1 MPSRVALVALVCL
14 VLGSARLAGASAV
27 DPVTV
32 YDAVAPAVGMVVT
45 FDAERYPV
53 DSGPGFFATDDDVF
67 VTQLHMLAGATS
79 ASVKTA
85 TGAYVAVIGV
95 VAYDG
100 ATNLV
105 ALRTEASGVEAARLA
120 AASARVG
127 SAVVLGGSV
136 DGIATAFGVGAVQ
149 DTLYDDAG
157 NRFYSLDAP
166 VDAWNA
172 GAPVLD
178 AAGAVVGIAG
188 HSDAGPVAV
197 TAQTVSALL
206 STDADDS
213 DLSEAAAAAT
223 GVGQLGQLV
232 NPARD
237 LPSLQQHGGRS
248 PREKAALLVAL
259 ALFMVG
265 GYEVASSIAP

>member
-67 VTQLHMLAGATS
+67 VTQLHMLAGAT
-79 ASVKTA
+79 AAAVKTA

-197 TAQTVSALL
+197 TA
-206 STDADDS
+206 DDS